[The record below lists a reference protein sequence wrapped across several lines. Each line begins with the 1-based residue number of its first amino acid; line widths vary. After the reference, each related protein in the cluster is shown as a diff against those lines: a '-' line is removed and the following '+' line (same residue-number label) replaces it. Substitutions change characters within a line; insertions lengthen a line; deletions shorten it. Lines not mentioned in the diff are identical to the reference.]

1 MHRLVRVDCAG
12 VLSRHMECRNILTR
26 RLCAF
31 IRIALLAMYSA
42 QLPAIATRLSSGRLR
57 RLRRRIAECSFTC
70 ITLGAGLE
78 LIRVR
83 RKKLRYLRFAITG
96 GRAAKRMGGG
106 SGSASTRAEWARGF
120 CGI

>member
-1 MHRLVRVDCAG
+1 
-12 VLSRHMECRNILTR
+12 
-26 RLCAF
+26 
-31 IRIALLAMYSA
+31 RIALLAMYSA

-57 RLRRRIAECSFTC
+57 RLRRRIAGGSFTC

-96 GRAAKRMGGG
+96 ERTANRIRGG
-106 SGSASTRAEWARGF
+106 SGSCSTRAELARRFWSVSGCECF
-120 CGI
+120 G

>member
-83 RKKLRYLRFAITG
+83 RIRVLTNHPRKVVALEGYGLEIADQVPLSIEPV
-96 GRAAKRMGGG
+96 KRGHQV
-106 SGSASTRAEWARGF
+106 F
-120 CGI
+120 